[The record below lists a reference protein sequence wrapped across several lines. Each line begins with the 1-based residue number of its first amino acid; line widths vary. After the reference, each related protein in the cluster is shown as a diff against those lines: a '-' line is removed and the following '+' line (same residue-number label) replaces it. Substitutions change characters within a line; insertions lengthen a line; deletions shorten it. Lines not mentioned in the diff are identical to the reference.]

1 MQYLKYIIIYF
12 ILLFAEKNL
21 LSFISIKGIV
31 PDIILIFVIIISL
44 QENKAKSTVIG
55 FIAGLIQDI
64 FSTYFF
70 GLSALTKSI
79 VGFWGGIFQQ
89 PKKKYS
95 LSSYSIAVAIM
106 VLVHEIIFGIIY
118 NLGTHT
124 GFFRL
129 MVQFIIPRTVYTLL
143 FAIITF
149 LLFKPILWK
158 TERIME

>member
-143 FAIITF
+143 FAVITF